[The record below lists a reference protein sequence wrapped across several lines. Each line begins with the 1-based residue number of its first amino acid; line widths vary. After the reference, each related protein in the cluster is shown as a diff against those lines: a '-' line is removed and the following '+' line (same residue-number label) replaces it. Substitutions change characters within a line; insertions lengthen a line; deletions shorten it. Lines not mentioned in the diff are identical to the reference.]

1 MIGLGAEVLTGE
13 RGDVRERHLEYARR
27 AGRLVMVVSAWDAP
41 GLRAAQVSKQLTV
54 YPVAPRVR
62 VLFPLAAYRVG
73 AQICRNKTVDLI
85 VAQDPFATGLA
96 GYWLKRR
103 FRLPLVVS
111 NHSFFFDNR
120 EWLAERPLRH
130 RVFNRTGKWLLRR
143 ADGLRVVNAAEG
155 RKYVALGIPADR
167 VWILPTPV
175 PLERF
180 LSPPAPADL
189 EALRRRLGLEG
200 RRVLL
205 WVGDPRER
213 AKDLPTLLRAL
224 ALAAARDPA
233 VMLVLVGDVAG
244 TPHILDLARTL
255 GVSPHLVAA
264 GRVPHAEVPLYYHV
278 SECYVH
284 TSRYEGT
291 AKVMLEA
298 AAAGKPILSTR
309 IAGIDAVV
317 EEGVTGLLAPVG
329 DAEEV
334 ARLILDLLQDPPRA
348 RAMGEAARRRIT
360 ARFNREVMIDGI
372 VRMWH
377 DVVRGRLNA
386 SPIAVASVGGK

>member
-1 MIGLGAEVLTGE
+1 
-13 RGDVRERHLEYARR
+13 
-27 AGRLVMVVSAWDAP
+27 
-41 GLRAAQVSKQLTV
+41 
-54 YPVAPRVR
+54 
-62 VLFPLAAYRVG
+62 
-73 AQICRNKTVDLI
+73 
-85 VAQDPFATGLA
+85 
-96 GYWLKRR
+96 
-103 FRLPLVVS
+103 
-111 NHSFFFDNR
+111 
-120 EWLAERPLRH
+120 
-130 RVFNRTGKWLLRR
+130 
-143 ADGLRVVNAAEG
+143 
-155 RKYVALGIPADR
+155 
-167 VWILPTPV
+167 
-175 PLERF
+175 
-180 LSPPAPADL
+180 
-189 EALRRRLGLEG
+189 
-200 RRVLL
+200 
-205 WVGDPRER
+205 
-213 AKDLPTLLRAL
+213 
-224 ALAAARDPA
+224 
-233 VMLVLVGDVAG
+233 VAG